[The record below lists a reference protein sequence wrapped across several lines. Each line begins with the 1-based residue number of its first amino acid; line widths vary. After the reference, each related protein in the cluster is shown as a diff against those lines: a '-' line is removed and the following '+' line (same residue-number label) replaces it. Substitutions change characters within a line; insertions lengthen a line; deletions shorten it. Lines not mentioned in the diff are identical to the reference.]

1 MNSYQL
7 LWNLKFSTT
16 HSPQKNELI
25 KCINISFILH
35 CRLKHCLALF
45 AFFPSTPVL
54 ITIVSNY
61 FDCVNFNCLK
71 DNCDPI
77 KIPML
82 LLIQCGQNSP
92 GREFDE
98 AVE

>member
-1 MNSYQL
+1 MNSYHL
-7 LWNLKFSTT
+7 LWNLKFSTPP
-16 HSPQKNELI
+16 PQKNELI
-25 KCINISFILH
+25 KCINISLIRH
-35 CRLKHCLALF
+35 CRFKHFLAFF
-45 AFFPSTPVL
+45 AFFPPTPVL